1 MTDLAFAPTQ
11 ESAHESAA
19 LAEALGRAREQ
30 LRRALPEQESGGE
43 LACTYSERILELITP
58 TTARATLA
66 AGQRFGRLA
75 VVATGGLAR
84 REQSPFSDVDMIVLV
99 DAAVAEG
106 DEAFATWIRGLTH
119 PLWDAGLRVRTTVH
133 TGESW
138 LAGAIEDLSLCTALL
153 DMRFIAGDRDCV
165 DDLASE
171 AHQRFFGDQRAMF
184 LQRLADDAL
193 ARQARYGTTVY
204 RVEPDLKFGPGGTR
218 DMATVEWALLAR
230 RAEPEPWD
238 PRRALAAFRST
249 GAPKRVA
256 DMLVHGR
263 DVILRLR
270 AALHLVAGRTQDRL
284 NFQYQEGMPAL
295 LGLLDADQRA
305 ALAAGKLPD
314 EQLVAAIE
322 ACMQTFYRGA
332 RELLRYGRRVFS
344 RCQPPRSIALL
355 DHRIDERFHAI
366 DGRLYHYGKD
376 PFVDK
381 PVLGLEVLT
390 IARDRQLDVSGATVD
405 AIVDATAAI
414 PEGDTR
420 LADDPEAQQ
429 RFLDLLVDPTDAG
442 SPTPLGRVFEIGLIE
457 RLVPE
462 FAASRGRMQHEGFH
476 VYTVDQHS
484 LYAVEFLKAIAR
496 GEHRRDYPMASAI
509 HLAIDDPRP
518 LYLGTL
524 LHDSGKPFGDQC
536 EEGAKIAGL
545 AARRAGLGEAAA
557 TRCAFLVEH
566 HQTMPILS
574 QKRDLT
580 DPLLI
585 REFAETV
592 RDRGTLDELYLVG
605 LADMANVSPDYLTSW
620 KLTLLDELYLRTA
633 AEFASR
639 GRRANTARR
648 ARNDEPEGL
657 PERYYSLFD
666 QALRRQHR
674 NLIDQLRSSGKPVVL
689 DVAEGAGALRI
700 TVVALD
706 CRGLLASLT
715 GAFAD
720 FGLEVVAAD
729 VFSAPFAPRIALDV
743 FRVVHKSSRPPAA
756 EKSMERAGP
765 VHDAE
770 WTALLED
777 HMRQRIANAPVGD
790 ELREPLPA
798 MPGPTRKSKR
808 RKSPTKV
815 RFSADPAGNRTIV
828 DVETVENAGVVA
840 RISRSFAALTLD
852 IEIARINTE
861 LRRVEAVVYVSKL
874 DEAQRDELEQMIRAN
889 LQTRKPANQP
899 EV

>member
-1 MTDLAFAPTQ
+1 MSHPLEPAL
-11 ESAHESAA
+11 
-19 LAEALGRAREQ
+19 LAEALAAAREQ
-30 LRRALPEQESGGE
+30 LARALPEQEAGGE
-43 LACTYSERILELITP
+43 LLCVYSERILELLTP
-58 TTARATLA
+58 SVVEATQA
-66 AGQRFGRLA
+66 AGSSFGRLA

-84 REQSPFSDVDMIVLV
+84 RENCPFSDIDLTVLV
-99 DAAVAEG
+99 DAEVGEG

-119 PLWDAGLRVRTTVH
+119 PLWDAGLRVRTIVH
-133 TGESW
+133 TRASW

-153 DMRFIAGDRDCV
+153 DMHFIAGDVAQV
-165 DDLASE
+165 DALAAE
-171 AHQRFFGDQRAMF
+171 ARQRFFGDQRAMF
-184 LQRLADDAL
+184 LQRLAEDAG
-193 ARQARYGTTVY
+193 ARQARYGSTVY

-218 DMATVEWALLAR
+218 DMATVEWALLASR
-230 RAEPEPWD
+230 SSPEPWD
-238 PRRALAAFRST
+238 PRRAVAAFRST
-249 GAPKRVA
+249 GAPRRVA
-256 DMLVHGR
+256 DMLAHGR
-263 DVILRLR
+263 DVILRMR

-284 NFQYQEGMPAL
+284 NFHYQEGMPAL

-322 ACMQTFYRGA
+322 ASMQIFYRGA

-344 RCQPPRSIALL
+344 RCQPPRAMPLL
-355 DHRIDERFHAI
+355 DHRIDERFHAVE
-366 DGRLYHYGKD
+366 GRLYHYGKD
-376 PFVDK
+376 PFVDT
-381 PVLGLEVLT
+381 PVLGLEALA
-390 IARDRQLDVSGATVD
+390 IARDRQLDVSGETVD

-429 RFLDLLVDPTDAG
+429 RFLELLVDPTDAG
-442 SPTPLGRVFEIGLIE
+442 HNTPLGRVFEVGLIE

-509 HLAIDDPRP
+509 HLGIDDPRP
-518 LYLGTL
+518 LYLSTL

-536 EEGAKIAGL
+536 EQGAKIAAL
-545 AARRAGLGEAAA
+545 SARRAGLGEAAA
-557 TRCAFLVEH
+557 ARCAFLVEQ

-580 DPLLI
+580 DALLV

-592 RDRGTLDELYLVG
+592 RDRQTLDELYLVS
-605 LADMANVSPDYLTSW
+605 LADMANVSPEYLTSW

-648 ARNDEPEGL
+648 ARVDEPEGL

-666 QALRRQHR
+666 SELRRQHR
-674 NLIDQLRSSGKPVVL
+674 RLIDQLRSSGKPVVL
-689 DVAEGAGALRI
+689 DLAEGAGAIRV
-700 TVVALD
+700 TVVTHD
-706 CRGLLASLT
+706 RRGLLASLT

-729 VFSAPFAPRIALDV
+729 VFSAPFAQRIVLDV
-743 FRVVHKSSRPPAA
+743 FRVVHKLAA
-756 EKSMERAGP
+756 SGQ
-765 VHDAE
+765 VHDPE
-770 WTALLED
+770 WVARFED
-777 HMRQRIANAPVGD
+777 HLRERIASTPVGD
-790 ELREPLPA
+790 ALREPLPP

-808 RKSPTKV
+808 RKSPTRV
-815 RFSADPAGNRTIV
+815 RFSEDPAGHRTIV
-828 DVETVENAGVVA
+828 DVETVENAGVAA
-840 RISRSFAALTLD
+840 RISRSFAALGLD

-861 LRRVEAVVYVSKL
+861 QRRVEAVVYVSKL
-874 DEAQRDELEQMIRAN
+874 DEAEREQLEQIIRAN
-889 LQTRKPANQP
+889 LRTRRT
-899 EV
+899 

>member
-1 MTDLAFAPTQ
+1 MNDLAP
-11 ESAHESAA
+11 AHEPTA
-19 LAEALGRAREQ
+19 LAEALAHARAQ
-30 LRRALPEQESGGE
+30 LRLALPEQEAGGE
-43 LACTYSERILELITP
+43 LLCAFSERILALVTP
-58 TTARATLA
+58 TVAQATLA
-66 AGQRFGRLA
+66 ADRQFGRLA
-75 VVATGGLAR
+75 VLATGGLAR
-84 REQSPFSDVDMIVLV
+84 RELCPFSDLDLIVLV
-99 DAAVAEG
+99 DATLGEG
-106 DEAFATWIRGLTH
+106 DEAFAGWIRGLTH
-119 PLWDAGLRVRTTVH
+119 PLWAAGLRVRTIVH
-133 TGESW
+133 TRESW
-138 LAGAIEDLSLCTALL
+138 LAGAIEDLTLCTALL
-153 DMRFIAGDRDCV
+153 DMRFIAGDGDRV
-165 DDLASE
+165 DELAAE

-184 LQRLADDAL
+184 LQRLADDAG

-230 RAEPEPWD
+230 HAYPEPWD
-238 PRRALAAFRST
+238 PRRAVSAFRSA
-249 GAPKRVA
+249 GAPRRVA
-256 DMLVHGR
+256 DMLAHGR
-263 DVILRLR
+263 DVILRMR

-284 NFQYQEGMPAL
+284 NFHYQEGMPAL
-295 LGLLDADQRA
+295 LGLLDADQRE
-305 ALAAGKLPD
+305 ALAAGRLPD

-322 ACMQTFYRGA
+322 ACMQTYYRGA

-344 RCQPPRSIALL
+344 RCLPPRAIALL

-366 DGRLYHYGKD
+366 EGRLHHYGKD

-381 PVLGLEVLT
+381 PVLGLEALT
-390 IARDRQLDVSGATVD
+390 IARDRQLDLAGETID

-414 PEGDTR
+414 PEGDAR

-429 RFLDLLVDPTDAG
+429 RFLDLLVDPVDAG
-442 SPTPLGRVFEIGLIE
+442 SPTPLGRVFEVGLIE

-496 GEHRRDYPMASAI
+496 GEHRRDYTMASAI
-509 HLAIDDPRP
+509 HLAIDDPRV
-518 LYLGTL
+518 LYLATL
-524 LHDSGKPFGDQC
+524 LHDSGKPYGDQC

-557 TRCAFLVEH
+557 KRCAFLVEH

-633 AEFASR
+633 AEFATR

-648 ARNDEPEGL
+648 ARLDEPEGL

-674 NLIDQLRSSGKPVVL
+674 TLIDALRGGDKPVVL
-689 DVAEGAGALRI
+689 DVAEGAGALRV
-700 TVVALD
+700 TVVTHD
-706 CRGLLASLT
+706 RRGLLASLT

-729 VFSAPFAPRIALDV
+729 VFSAPFAPRIVLDV
-743 FRVVHKSSRPPAA
+743 FRVVHKTHGPA
-756 EKSMERAGP
+756 
-765 VHDAE
+765 HDSA
-770 WTALLED
+770 WVASLED
-777 HMRQRIANAPVGD
+777 HLRERIAGTPVGD
-790 ELREPLPA
+790 ALREPLPA

-815 RFSADPAGNRTIV
+815 RFSEDPAGNRTIV
-828 DVETVENAGVVA
+828 DVETVENAGVAA
-840 RISRSFAALTLD
+840 RISRSFAALGHD

-861 LRRVEAVVYVSKL
+861 LRRVEAVIYVSKL
-874 DEAQRDELEQMIRAN
+874 DEAQREELEQMIRAN
-889 LQTRKPANQP
+889 LRTRRG
-899 EV
+899 